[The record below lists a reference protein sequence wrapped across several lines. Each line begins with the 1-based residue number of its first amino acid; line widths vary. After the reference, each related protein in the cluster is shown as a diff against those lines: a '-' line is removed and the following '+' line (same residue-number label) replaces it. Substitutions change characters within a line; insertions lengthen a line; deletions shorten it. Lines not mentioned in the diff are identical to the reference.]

1 MPIDNILSD
10 FRNRFRECYAV
21 AFADIS
27 TSMVLATSASKHLDQ
42 EFWDGMAE
50 RAVLHLNTGISDS
63 IAECLNPGTTNKLTF
78 AIFTDNSNCQVFMR
92 SSLDPEFAICSM
104 IDKKTNFEEFFPA
117 SKMLAD
123 QLTQNA

>member
-1 MPIDNILSD
+1 
-10 FRNRFRECYAV
+10 
-21 AFADIS
+21 
-27 TSMVLATSASKHLDQ
+27 
-42 EFWDGMAE
+42 
-50 RAVLHLNTGISDS
+50 
-63 IAECLNPGTTNKLTF
+63 
-78 AIFTDNSNCQVFMR
+78 MR